1 MEQDTHAIVI
11 GGSMAGLLAAR
22 VLSDHF
28 THVTI
33 VERDPL
39 RNTLEARKGQPQV
52 RHLHA
57 LLGSGSQ
64 LLERFF
70 PGLLDELSAGG
81 AVVTDAGEAMRWY
94 CLGGYRTRLTYG
106 RKTVLASRTFLERCI
121 RQRVASLPAVSFR
134 DGCAVEGLAASP
146 DRARITGVYLRPPG
160 GEPEL
165 LQADLVIDASGRG
178 AAAPRWLETLGYQA
192 PPEQS
197 VRVNVGYATQT
208 LRRDPDDP
216 VGNFWYFI
224 TPEAPAERRIGAVL
238 PVDGERWIVT
248 LGGWFGDH
256 PPTDE
261 AGFLSFARSL
271 SAPDVA
277 DLIAR
282 CEPLDAIIP
291 HRFPSSLWRHYEQ
304 LSSFPEGFLVLGDA
318 ICSFNPIYGQG
329 MTSAA
334 MQADVLDQIL
344 RGRAQGQWRGIARP
358 YFQRVARVIAIPWQL
373 AVGEDFRWP
382 EAEGV
387 KPAGAAL
394 VHRYTDMINRA
405 SHYDPVVGRAFL
417 DVLNLLKPPTS
428 LFAPKIL
435 LRAMHYGRRRTPAS
449 VVPVQV

>member
-1 MEQDTHAIVI
+1 MERETHAIVI
-11 GGSMAGLLAAR
+11 GGSMAGLLTAR
-22 VLSDHF
+22 VLSQHF
-28 THVTI
+28 ARVTL

-39 RNTLEARKGQPQV
+39 CDTPEARKGQPQA

-57 LLGSGSQ
+57 LLGNGSQ

-81 AVVTDAGEAMRWY
+81 AVVTDAGETMRWY
-94 CLGGYRTRLTYG
+94 CLGGYRARLTYG
-106 RKTVLASRTFLERCI
+106 SKTVLASRTFLEWRI

-216 VGNFWYFI
+216 VGNFWHFI
-224 TPEAPAERRIGAVL
+224 TPEAPAERRVGAVL

-271 SAPDVA
+271 PAPDVA

-291 HRFPSSLWRHYEQ
+291 RGLPLARGRRCQACRCSAGPPLHR
-304 LSSFPEGFLVLGDA
+304 
-318 ICSFNPIYGQG
+318 YGQPG
-329 MTSAA
+329 ESLRSGGWPCLPRRDEPAQAA
-334 MQADVLDQIL
+334 HEPL
-344 RGRAQGQWRGIARP
+344 RTEDS
-358 YFQRVARVIAIPWQL
+358 VACNA
-373 AVGEDFRWP
+373 
-382 EAEGV
+382 
-387 KPAGAAL
+387 
-394 VHRYTDMINRA
+394 
-405 SHYDPVVGRAFL
+405 
-417 DVLNLLKPPTS
+417 
-428 LFAPKIL
+428 
-435 LRAMHYGRRRTPAS
+435 LRATPYTCERCADAAIS
-449 VVPVQV
+449 EDPPDLEKTHPVL